1 MSCIIRTI
9 TEIDLPPLA
18 LLFDA
23 YRVFYGKVL
32 DVPAALEFLKDRFLN
47 QESLVYVAEESATGE
62 LLGFV
67 QLYPLFSST
76 RMRRLWLLNDLF
88 VAAAHRGLGISKMLM
103 EQAQQLAIASNACGL
118 MLETAKDNHIGNALY
133 PRMGFELETHANF
146 YTWDTPQN

>member
-1 MSCIIRTI
+1 MNCTIRTI
-9 TEIDLPPLA
+9 AINDLPELA

-23 YRVFYGKVL
+23 YRVFYGKKS
-32 DVPAALEFLKDRFLN
+32 DVQAALEFLNDRFHH
-47 QESLVYVAEESATGE
+47 QESMVYVAEHNDRTE

-88 VAAAHRGLGISKMLM
+88 VVPAYRGQGVSKLLI
-103 EQAQQLAIASNACGL
+103 EQAKQLALASDACGL

-133 PRMGFELETHANF
+133 PAMGFELETHANF
-146 YTWDTPQN
+146 YTWDTPNT